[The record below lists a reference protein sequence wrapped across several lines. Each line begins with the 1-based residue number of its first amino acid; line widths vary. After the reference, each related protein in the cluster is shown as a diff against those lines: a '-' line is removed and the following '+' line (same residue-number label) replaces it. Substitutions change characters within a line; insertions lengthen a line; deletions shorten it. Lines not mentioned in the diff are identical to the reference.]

1 MEVHRSRWYAA
12 ILVLPSE
19 GFDAEEGMSAC
30 QGAVVVALDS
40 ADEAALF
47 STQVVLSVV

>member
-19 GFDAEEGMSAC
+19 GFGAEEGMSAC
-30 QGAVVVALDS
+30 QGAVVVALDTE
-40 ADEAALF
+40 DEAALF
-47 STQVVLSVV
+47 STQAMFSVV